1 MTFSRFRFSTWISR
15 SHPMDGK
22 QLRQLKPELDS
33 FLERYLPLF
42 GRPENYEHAGR
53 FVQGLLG
60 GQERRNT
67 ENVAEVVEGGVVR
80 TMQKFVAQGCWEAA
94 DVLGEL
100 RRHMADAIGD
110 DEGTINVDE
119 TGFPKKGT
127 KSVGVKRQYSG
138 TLGRVDNCQVGVFAN
153 YCSAQGHTLIDRRL
167 FLPEEWAGDDERR
180 EEAGVPES
188 VAFCTKP
195 ELGLEMV
202 QTAVTQQIPFRW
214 VGGDCVY
221 GDSPTF
227 VQGVRQLGKWY
238 VLDVSSDARVWLSK
252 PRRRKVGSSG
262 PRGGRPR
269 KNAKA
274 ISKPIT
280 VAEAVAGLP
289 SSAFTRVTVSKGSQG
304 PIIYSYAELT
314 VWFSEE
320 GYPADQTE
328 RLLVRR
334 SLGQEPEL
342 KYHRSNAP
350 EEVPMARLAA
360 QRSLRW
366 TIEED
371 IKAGKGTTGL
381 DEYETRGWLGWH
393 HHTALSMLAL
403 FFLMLQ
409 KLRLGEKR
417 TANDGA
423 GSSGT
428 SPSSPRTA
436 SVGRRRNRRLEQLA
450 NGKKSS
456 RKRMSRKTSSQR
468 TAAAQ

>member
-1 MTFSRFRFSTWISR
+1 
-15 SHPMDGK
+15 MDGK

-42 GRPENYEHAGR
+42 GRPENHEHAER

-67 ENVAEVVEGGVVR
+67 ENLAESVEGGVVR

-100 RRHMADAIGD
+100 RRHVAEAIGD

-153 YCSAQGHTLIDRRL
+153 YCSPKGHTLIDRRL
-167 FLPEEWAGDDERR
+167 FLPQEWAEDNERR
-180 EEAGVPES
+180 EEAGVPQS
-188 VAFCTKP
+188 VAFCAKP

-202 QTAVTQQIPFRW
+202 QTAVTHQIPFRW

-227 VQGVRQLGKWY
+227 VQGVRELGKWY
-238 VLDVSSDARVWLSK
+238 VVDTSSDARVWLSQ
-252 PRRRKVGSSG
+252 PRRQKVGSRN

-269 KNAKA
+269 KKAKA
-274 ISKPIT
+274 LTKPIT
-280 VAEAVAGLP
+280 VAEAAAGLSP
-289 SSAFTRVTVSKGSQG
+289 SAFTRFTVSEGSQG
-304 PIIYSYAELT
+304 PIVYAYAELT

-320 GYPADQTE
+320 GCPADQPE

-334 SLGQEPEL
+334 SLGQEPEM
-342 KYHRSNAP
+342 KFHRSNAP
-350 EEVPMARLAA
+350 AEIPLKRLAQ
-360 QRSLRW
+360 QRSCRW
-366 TIEED
+366 TIEQD
-371 IKAGKGTTGL
+371 IQAAKGESGL
-381 DEYETRGWLGWH
+381 DEYETRGWIGWH

-403 FFLMLQ
+403 LFLVLQ
-409 KLRLGEKR
+409 KLRLGKKR
-417 TANDGA
+417 TADDCA
-423 GSSGT
+423 GSSRNP
-428 SPSSPRTA
+428 SPSPGPSP
-436 SVGRRRNRRLEQLA
+436 VGRRRNRGVEQLA
-450 NGKKSS
+450 HGKKPH
-456 RKRMSRKTSSQR
+456 RKTVSRKTSSR
-468 TAAAQ
+468 RIAAAK